1 MVSSAE
7 RPAIIPLGDSSRP
20 RSADQLAIALT
31 CAYFALI
38 CFVGLAP
45 NKGPEITGR
54 ILLCLGITYA
64 FFYGRTDFAAWLS
77 CRRNVVFFFLV
88 QLLGWALLIP
98 VEYYAFEFSNF
109 DTGIFANQVL
119 QWKETGEYYSSIIG
133 MHAFA
138 DHFTPNLLVFAP
150 FFSLWK
156 SFLWMPIVKVL
167 AWVWSIYLLAGFS
180 GDVLGKGSRYRYLV
194 PGIYLANQFVANTML
209 MEFQP
214 SSLAIPLVILA
225 FRLAYQQRLASL
237 LLVLTVLLGF
247 KEHLG
252 VVWISI
258 GLFLTLEGQRPWLG
272 ALLVL
277 CGAAEGLLVY
287 EWLMPLFSDAA
298 IHHDS
303 RIAPFSAIGKKLG
316 LLVQAIVSFGGL
328 PLCTRYG
335 LLYALPGF
343 VLVLMGGD
351 AAMTSFKHHY
361 HDVGFALLACSSVLG
376 LRALE
381 KNSATR
387 TAMVRAVSTTVVV
400 VVLAQGVR
408 FPTYFIRREWPSR
421 ALMDLHEDLR
431 HAKNFMAQYNPQE
444 VWTLDHLG
452 PYVFDQRNLKSIL
465 IPQLPPPGPEITR
478 RLILVSPL
486 VNLYPFTAPQYEA
499 LLNYL
504 SANYTDVSA
513 QAGAV
518 QTLRVFVSR

>member
-1 MVSSAE
+1 MGTPEQATTIPSSETSA
-7 RPAIIPLGDSSRP
+7 RPSVDH
-20 RSADQLAIALT
+20 LATALA
-31 CAYFALI
+31 CAYFALL

-45 NKGPEITGR
+45 NKGPELACR
-54 ILLCLGITYA
+54 ILLCVGITYA
-64 FFYGRTDFAAWLS
+64 FFYGRADFAAWLG
-77 CRRNVVFFFLV
+77 CRRNVFLFFLV

-109 DTGIFANQVL
+109 DTSIFASQVL
-119 QWKETGEYYSSIIG
+119 HWKESGEYHSSIMG

-150 FFSLWK
+150 LFSLWK

-167 AWVWSIYLLAGFS
+167 AWAWSIYLLVGLS
-180 GDVLGKGSRYRYLV
+180 SDVLGKSSRYRYLV
-194 PGIYLANQFVANTML
+194 PGIYLVNQFVANTML

-225 FRLAYQQRLASL
+225 FRRAYQQRLAPLLVVL
-237 LLVLTVLLGF
+237 LLILGF

-252 VVWISI
+252 VVWISV
-258 GLFLTLEGQRPWLG
+258 GLFLALEGRRPWLG
-272 ALLVL
+272 SILALF
-277 CGAAEGLLVY
+277 GAVEGLLVY
-287 EWLMPLFSDAA
+287 QWLMPLFSDGA

-316 LLVQAIVSFGGL
+316 LLVQAILSFGGL
-328 PLCTRYG
+328 PLFARYG

-351 AAMTSFKHHY
+351 SVMTSFKHHY

-376 LRALE
+376 LRFLE
-381 KNSATR
+381 KNTSNR
-387 TAMVRAVSTTVVV
+387 RAMVRAISTAVIV
-400 VVLAQGVR
+400 VVLAQGIR
-408 FPTYFIRREWPSR
+408 FPTYFIRREWPSS
-421 ALMDLHEDLR
+421 ALMGLHEELSK
-431 HAKNFMAQYNPQE
+431 AKNFIAQYNPQE

-452 PYVFDQRNLKSIL
+452 PYVFDQRNLKSL
-465 IPQLPPPGPEITR
+465 LAPELPAQAPGLTR

-486 VNLYPFTAPQYEA
+486 VNQYPFTAPQYEA

-504 SANYTDVSA
+504 SENYTDASA
-513 QAGAV
+513 RAGAGEA
-518 QTLRVFVSR
+518 LRVFVSK